1 MSGTEPTVRLTPAPG
16 GSPVAPRVPAGA
28 PAPKRGLGLGTR
40 IFLITALLIA
50 LAVAGAGV
58 YTAFVAQR
66 IARSEASRSLAASG
80 DVAARFQML
89 RHTQL
94 GRVSDL
100 LVSDPYL
107 GAYMAEAMSARD
119 RASILDALAERRGD
133 LGFDFAAVLDPSGR
147 VVARTDRPAESG
159 EDLSGRNLVAQAL
172 EDYAALGVWEE
183 GGVLYE
189 ATVVPIDPGG
199 ALVGYLLAGFDL
211 GLESVG
217 GNEVAVLTGGE
228 GGPAVAA
235 STLDAERARGLAA
248 AVRER
253 PELLR
258 RVIDAGETV
267 RDVDLEVLGEPWLGL
282 FAPLTDAAG
291 EPVGASAVLVSL
303 DRELAPFRAVQRALV
318 AAGLAAVLLAAA
330 LSYGFARRLLGPV
343 RRLAAAAGAARD
355 GDYDQEIPTGRG
367 DEVGQLAL
375 AFDQLLSDL
384 REKRD
389 METYVAELSR
399 TLPEASAPQPSGE
412 APRAARRE
420 RVALVAVELRDR
432 ARLGDGPPG
441 TAIEAL
447 GRDLRRLRDLA
458 SGRGGRLE
466 ATGGHRAWL
475 AFEGEGRCHRALATA
490 ADLLAAGAGSV
501 TAPAVAIA
509 EGPVETGT
517 VGENGALRPAL
528 AGPPVQQ
535 LESLV
540 REAAPGDI
548 VLDRRVYDA
557 LAAAFQRAGIGL
569 SERRGVITPQPLY
582 LVTPDQAARVTEG
595 LPAPVTLPGHGR
607 RADRETLSQI
617 RPGAVIGGRFEILAM
632 LGMGGMGVVFKARD
646 RELDDL
652 VALKMLRAD
661 REVGADEVERLKEEL
676 KLARRI
682 THPNVLRTYDLG
694 MVDGVPFISMEYVR
708 GVTLRYLLDQTDRL
722 PYSAG
727 LRLARQLCHGLA
739 AAHAVGVVHRD
750 IKPENL
756 ILEPN
761 GNAKLMDFGIARL
774 LRRPEPGRAEGHVF
788 GTPHYLAPEQLRG
801 EEATPRSD
809 VYSSGVVLY
818 EMFTGALPFT
828 ARNAREA
835 VIATLEQEPAR
846 PSLHEPEISPDLED
860 ILLTCLAKDPERR
873 FSGPG
878 ELLLRLDRLRA

>member
-1 MSGTEPTVRLTPAPG
+1 MTATEPTVRLSTAAG
-16 GSPVAPRVPAGA
+16 GAAPRRTTSA
-28 PAPKRGLGLGTR
+28 PPPRRGLGLGTR

-50 LAVAGAGV
+50 LAVAGAGA

-66 IARSEASRSLAASG
+66 IARSEAARSLAAG
-80 DVAARFQML
+80 GNVAERFQML
-89 RHTQL
+89 RHAQL

-100 LVSDPYL
+100 FVSDPYL
-107 GAYMAEAMSARD
+107 GAYVAEAMSAAD
-119 RASILDALAERRGD
+119 RASILDLLAERRAD

-147 VVARTDRPAESG
+147 VVARTDRPGESG
-159 EDLSGRNLVAQAL
+159 EDLSDRNLVARAL
-172 EDYAALGVWEE
+172 EDYGALGVWQEE
-183 GGVLYE
+183 GAFYE

-211 GLESVG
+211 GLESFG
-217 GNEVAVLTGGE
+217 GNEVAVLTDQDGA
-228 GGPAVAA
+228 PAVAA
-235 STLDAERARGLAA
+235 STLDPERGRGLAA
-248 AVRER
+248 AVQAR
-253 PELLR
+253 PELLS
-258 RVIDAGETV
+258 RVIEGGETV
-267 RDVDLEVLGEPWLGL
+267 PDVDLDLAGEPWLAL

-291 EPVGASAVLVSL
+291 EPVGAWAVLVSL

-318 AAGLAAVLLAAA
+318 LAGLAAVLLAAA
-330 LSYGFARRLLGPV
+330 LSYGFARRLLGPI

-367 DEVGQLAL
+367 DEVGSLAL

-389 METYVAELSR
+389 MEAYVAELSR
-399 TLPEASAPQPSGE
+399 TLPEASSPRPSGV
-412 APRAARRE
+412 APRAPVRE
-420 RVALVAVELRDR
+420 RVALLGVEFRDR

-441 TAIEAL
+441 AAIEGL
-447 GRDLRRLRDLA
+447 GRDLRRLRELA
-458 SGRGGRLE
+458 GARGGRLE
-466 ATGGHRAWL
+466 ATGGHRAWI
-475 AFEGEGRCHRALATA
+475 AFEGEARCHRALAAA
-490 ADLLAAGAGSV
+490 ADLLASGAGSPA
-501 TAPAVAIA
+501 APAVAIA
-509 EGPVETGT
+509 EGPVEAGT
-517 VGENGALRPAL
+517 VGENGSLRSAL

-548 VLDRRVYDA
+548 VLDRRVYEELGGA
-557 LAAAFQRAGIGL
+557 FERVGLTLA
-569 SERRGVITPQPLY
+569 ERRGVITPQPLY
-582 LVTPDQAARVTEG
+582 LVTAGQAARVTEG
-595 LPAPVTLPGHGR
+595 LPAPVSLPTRGR
-607 RADRETLSQI
+607 GADRETLSQI
-617 RPGAVIGGRFEILAM
+617 RPGAVVGGRFEILAL

-661 REVGADEVERLKEEL
+661 RDVGAEEVERLKEEL

-694 MVDGVPFISMEYVR
+694 MVDGVPFLSMEYVR

-727 LRLARQLCHGLA
+727 LRLARQLCQGLG
-739 AAHAVGVVHRD
+739 AAHAVGVIHRD

-774 LRRPEPGRAEGHVF
+774 LRRSDPGRSPEGHVF

-818 EMFTGALPFT
+818 EMFTGALPFA

-835 VIATLEQEPAR
+835 VMATLEQEPTR
-846 PSLHEPEISPDLED
+846 PSLHQPEISPDLED

-873 FSGPG
+873 FAGPG
-878 ELLLRLDRLRA
+878 DLLRRLDRLRA